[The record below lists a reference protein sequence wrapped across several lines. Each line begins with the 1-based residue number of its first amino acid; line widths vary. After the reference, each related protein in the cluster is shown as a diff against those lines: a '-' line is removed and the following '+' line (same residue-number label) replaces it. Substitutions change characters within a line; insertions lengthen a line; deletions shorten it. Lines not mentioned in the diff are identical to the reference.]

1 MECKFCGAQ
10 IDESLGICPECG
22 LEIPPE
28 EMKKKGKIWKII
40 LAVIAGVLVLA
51 VLAGFV
57 LNSLGVLNVKELLS
71 FEKKENNA
79 FYKDSYT
86 VDEKTSKA
94 KANTVIATV
103 GDKKLD
109 NGTFQFYYA
118 MEVMDFLNNNS
129 YYLEAMG
136 LDYTQPLDQ
145 QFANKEEG
153 ITWQQMFIDS
163 AISDWYNYAVMNLMA
178 EEEGYV
184 ISAEMQASIDTF
196 EQQLLDVATSNG
208 FTDAQS
214 MINSDFGAGYNVEN
228 YIRYLEDRYRAVD
241 YVSHL
246 YEVLKP
252 TAQEVEAYFTENEE
266 MLAESG
272 ITKDAGCY
280 GNVRH
285 ILIQPEGGETDEEGN
300 TVYTE
305 EAWTACQTEAQKIL
319 DQWLEGDANEETFA
333 QMANQYSEDPG
344 SNTNGGIYTQV
355 QEGQMVEEFDYWL
368 FYEDHKYGDYGLVKT
383 SFGYHIM
390 FFVSVD
396 EIWAVETEN
405 QMISEQIEEKAKAAE
420 EIWPIEK
427 EYKKI
432 VLNDLNLT

>member
-10 IDESLGICPECG
+10 INENLGICPECG

-28 EMKKKGKIWKII
+28 EGKKKGKALKIV

-57 LNSLGVLNVKELLS
+57 LNTLGILNVKELLN
-71 FEKKENNA
+71 FEEKENNA

-86 VDEKTSKA
+86 VDEKTANA
-94 KANTVIATV
+94 KANVVIATV

-129 YYLEAMG
+129 YYLEYMG
-136 LDYTQPLDQ
+136 LDYTQPLDTQ
-145 QFANKEEG
+145 YASEEEG

-163 AISDWYNYAVMNLMA
+163 ALADWYNYALMNIMA
-178 EEEGYV
+178 EQEGYV
-184 ISAEMQASIDTF
+184 ISDQMQTSIDTF
-196 EQQLLDVATSNG
+196 EEQLLEVANSNG
-208 FTDAQS
+208 FTDAQA
-214 MINSDFGAGYNVEN
+214 MIDSDFGAGYKVED
-228 YIRYLEDRYRAVD
+228 YIKYLTDRYKAVD

-252 TAQEVEAYFTENEE
+252 TAEEVEAYFAENEE
-266 MLAESG
+266 TLAESG
-272 ITKDAGCY
+272 ITKDAGLY

-305 EAWTACQTEAQKIL
+305 EAWAACQTEAQRIL
-319 DQWLEGDANEETFA
+319 DEWLAGEASEESFGLL
-333 QMANQYSEDPG
+333 ANQYSQDTG
-344 SNTNGGIYTQV
+344 SNTTGGIYTGV
-355 QEGQMVEEFDYWL
+355 TEGQMVEEFDAWL
-368 FYEDHKYGDYGLVKT
+368 FFEEHEYGDYGLVKT
-383 SFGYHIM
+383 QFGYHIM
-390 FFVSVD
+390 YFVSVN
-396 EIWAVETEN
+396 EIWQVDTEEM
-405 QMISEQIEEKAKAAE
+405 MISEKIEEKAKAAE
-420 EIWPIEK
+420 ETWPVEK

-432 VLNDLNLT
+432 VLNDLKLT